1 MGVIIPGQM
10 ERRRCQGQVAGIFDS
25 VRVLVVE
32 DDPILAD
39 SIAEGLRN
47 EGYAV
52 DAAFDGIEAEH
63 LLRVNSYDCVVLD
76 IMLPGKDGWSVLEAV
91 RQRGD
96 RTPVICLTARDA
108 VSDRVRGLNLGADDY
123 LIKPFAWQELA
134 ARVRGV
140 IRRSYGREQNRI
152 VIADLEIDL
161 IGRTVRRS
169 GRPLTLRAREF
180 VLLEYLAMREGQV
193 VTRTEIWDH
202 LYDQNDESM
211 SNVVDVHIGY
221 LRGKVDKGFDR
232 KLIHTRRGQGYI
244 LSAEPEGTDT

>member
-1 MGVIIPGQM
+1 
-10 ERRRCQGQVAGIFDS
+10 
-25 VRVLVVE
+25 VLVVE

-52 DAAFDGIEAEH
+52 DSAFDGNEADH
-63 LLRVNSYDCVVLD
+63 SLGANTYDCVVLD
-76 IMLPGKDGWSVLEAV
+76 IMLPGRDGWSVLETL
-91 RQRGD
+91 RGRGD

-108 VSDRVRGLNLGADDY
+108 VNDRVKGLNLGADDY
-123 LIKPFAWQELA
+123 LVKPFAWQELA
-134 ARVRGV
+134 ARVRNV

-152 VIADLEIDL
+152 VIGDLEVDL
-161 IGRTVRRS
+161 IGKIVRRS
-169 GRPLTLRAREF
+169 GRPITLRAREYA
-180 VLLEYLAMREGQV
+180 LLEYLAMREGQIV
-193 VTRTEIWDH
+193 SRAEIWDH

-221 LRGKVDKGFDR
+221 LRGKIDKGFDH

-244 LSAEPEGTDT
+244 LSADPQGDRA